1 MGIGNMYNDEI
12 DYNSNGEEEELCGG
26 SFNEGNSQSDMST
39 TTPRRSPVSGKSGDN
54 GDLAGLMNAM
64 QDVAATR
71 NSSNET
77 QKEILMLLTKND
89 REVHERAELDR
100 GAMMNGIEQNQRVIK
115 NFESDLEKHKAK
127 KQKLENDGVNN
138 DKIKKLDK

>member
-1 MGIGNMYNDEI
+1 MYNDEI

-39 TTPRRSPVSGKSGDN
+39 TTPRWSPVSGKSGDN